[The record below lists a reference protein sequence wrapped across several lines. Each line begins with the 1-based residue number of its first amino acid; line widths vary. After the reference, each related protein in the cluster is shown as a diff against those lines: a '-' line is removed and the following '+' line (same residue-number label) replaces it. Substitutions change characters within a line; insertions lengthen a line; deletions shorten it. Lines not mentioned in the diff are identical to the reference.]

1 MPDPALSQL
10 QKDIGHKFRDPNLL
24 VEAITHK
31 SFQHEYPEKAE
42 SHNERL
48 EFMGDS
54 VLGLVVADYL
64 FKRFNDLTEAEMS
77 RIKSHLVKRK
87 VLADIAS
94 GISLGNYLRVGK
106 GEEGSGGRMKLSILA
121 NAMEAVI
128 GAVFE
133 DAGYDRSRDVVLKL
147 LREKMDEAIA
157 SGDYTD
163 YKSQLQ
169 ELCQTRFGC
178 LPEYRL
184 AAQEGEEHKKTFKFE
199 VLIKGR
205 VMGAGTG
212 RSKKEAQI
220 RAAGEALQNIESSE

>member
-1 MPDPALSQL
+1 MPEPGISQL
-10 QKDIGHKFRDPNLL
+10 QKSIGHKFKDKDLL

-31 SFQHEYPEKAE
+31 SFRHEYPERAE

-64 FKRFNDLTEAEMS
+64 FKKFKDLTEAEMS

-87 VLADIAS
+87 VLAEIAT
-94 GISLGNYLRVGK
+94 GISLGSYLRVGK
-106 GEEGSGGRMKLSILA
+106 GEEGSGGRMKLSLLA

-133 DAGYDRSRDVVLKL
+133 DAGYERAREMVLKL
-147 LREKMDEAIA
+147 LGDRLEVAIS
-157 SGDYTD
+157 SGDFSD

-169 ELCQTRFGC
+169 ELCQTRYGC
-178 LPEYRL
+178 LPQYRL
-184 AAQEGEEHKKTFKFE
+184 AAQEGEEHSKTFTFE
-199 VLIKGR
+199 VLVNGE
-205 VMGAGTG
+205 VMGIGKG
-212 RSKKEAQI
+212 RSKKEAQL
-220 RAAGEALQNIESSE
+220 RAAGEALQNLESSE